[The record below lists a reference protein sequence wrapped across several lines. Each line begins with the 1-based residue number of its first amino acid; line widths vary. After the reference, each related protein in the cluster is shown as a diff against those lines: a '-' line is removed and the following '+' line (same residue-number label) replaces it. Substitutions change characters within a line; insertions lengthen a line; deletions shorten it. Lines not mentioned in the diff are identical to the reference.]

1 MGQLDIYYRAL
12 SEYRRQINSNA
23 EGRAFTKAIA
33 EAMTNNGTDSIVITR
48 PICKINEDW
57 IDAIEEGLVHIEK
70 AIKEE
75 RQFIRS
81 TGEVV
86 PIEKVKNVSKD
97 SVQHLA
103 RHSNLITREPEEESD
118 LIPDGLY
125 TLERL
130 NDYNVYEN
138 RFLYMLLCYLRDFVT
153 LRYTKIQ
160 DLCARYDGV
169 IKLNGSA
176 VCAKREISYTLD
188 LHETRKDDRY
198 LRENNESKDIIER
211 ISIILNAILSFL
223 STPLMESVAKV
234 AMLKPPITK
243 TNVLKMDKNFKG
255 AVALYD
261 FIIAYEGDGYTVEE
275 RENKISPFESLLA
288 EESAEMIATLAFI
301 TYEYGLDMT
310 DILKREYELEEQRRK
325 QAEIEKHKEQLDLVH
340 KRVLRSELS
349 QDEYILEL
357 ERHLKMLESENAK
370 IASLY
375 SRIDA
380 MKQNESDLNDS
391 IERLNGRICELDGE
405 LAGIEEKH
413 LQNIAEVKSD
423 YDGRMYELVGKHNAQ
438 LEAANAEM
446 SELRQDCRQQ
456 IADMKRETDEKKAEY
471 NEFVE
476 QFGALE
482 ERNLLLEAQMKAI
495 RAEQGNMTA
504 EDDYSEKESFT
515 RLEREYKAFTSFYE
529 KQWSKTK
536 KKIRKTVLDPKNIKE
551 IKDQSKQ

>member
-12 SEYRRQINSNA
+12 SEYRGQINSNA
-23 EGRAFTKAIA
+23 ESKAFTKAIA
-33 EAMTNNGTDSIVITR
+33 EAISNGTDSIVITR
-48 PICKINEDW
+48 PICKIDEDW

-118 LIPDGLY
+118 IIPDGLY

-160 DLCARYDGV
+160 ELSARYDGAM
-169 IKLNGSA
+169 KLSGS
-176 VCAKREISYTLD
+176 VLYAKRAINYTVD
-188 LHETRKDDRY
+188 LHESRKDDRY
-198 LRENNESKDIIER
+198 LRENNEARDIIER

-275 RENKISPFESLLA
+275 RQNKISPFDNLLA
-288 EESAEMIATLAFI
+288 AESAEMIATLAFI
-301 TYEYGLDMT
+301 TYEHGLDMT
-310 DILKREYELEEQRRK
+310 ELLKREYELEEQRRK
-325 QAEIEKHKEQLDLVH
+325 QAEIESHKAQLELVR
-340 KRVLRSELS
+340 KKVLRSELPEE
-349 QDEYILEL
+349 EYILEL
-357 ERHLKMLESENAK
+357 ERHMKLLESENGK
-370 IASLY
+370 MASLY
-375 SRIDA
+375 SRIDSL
-380 MKQNESDLNDS
+380 KQNESELKES
-391 IERLNGRICELDGE
+391 IERLNGRISELDGE

-413 LQNIAEVKSD
+413 LQNIADLKSD
-423 YDGRMYELVGKHNAQ
+423 YDGRMYDLVGKHNVQ
-438 LEAANAEM
+438 LEEVNAQM

-456 IADMKRETDEKKAEY
+456 IADMQRDTEEKKAECDQY
-471 NEFVE
+471 IKEFK
-476 QFGALE
+476 ALE
-482 ERNLLLEAQMKAI
+482 ERNLLLEAQIKAI
-495 RAEQGNMTA
+495 RAQQGQMSA
-504 EDDYSEKESFT
+504 EDDYSDRETFT
-515 RLEREYKAFTSFYE
+515 RLEREYEAFTSFYK
-529 KQWSKTK
+529 KQWGNTK
-536 KKIRKTVLDPKNIKE
+536 KKIRKNILDPKNIKE